1 MKKLNIQ
8 EQQNAVDKFLIH
20 CTPFDEIKNINYS
33 LTSEGWAKAVSRWAG
48 VEISTDA
55 VNHVFINDYSITN
68 VEVCKGIYC
77 FAERLKLSKIDKNR

>member
-20 CTPFDEIKNINYS
+20 CTPFDETKNINYS
-33 LTSEGWAKAVSRWAG
+33 LTSEGWAKLISKWAG
-48 VEISTDA
+48 VEITTDA
-55 VNHVFINDYSITN
+55 VNHVFIKDYSIKN

-77 FAERLKLSKIDKNR
+77 FAERLKLTNNKKK